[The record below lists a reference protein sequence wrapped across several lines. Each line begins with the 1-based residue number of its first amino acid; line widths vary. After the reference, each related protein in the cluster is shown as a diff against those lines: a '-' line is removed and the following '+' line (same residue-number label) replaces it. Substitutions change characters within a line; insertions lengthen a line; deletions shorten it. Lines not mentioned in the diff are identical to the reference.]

1 MGFPAASAGPEPRNR
16 TQIRHAGPS
25 YRPVIPARH
34 TGETGIHRSGART
47 VERWVPACAGTT
59 A

>member
-1 MGFPAASAGPEPRNR
+1 MDFPAASAGPEPRNR
-16 TQIRHAGPS
+16 THNPS